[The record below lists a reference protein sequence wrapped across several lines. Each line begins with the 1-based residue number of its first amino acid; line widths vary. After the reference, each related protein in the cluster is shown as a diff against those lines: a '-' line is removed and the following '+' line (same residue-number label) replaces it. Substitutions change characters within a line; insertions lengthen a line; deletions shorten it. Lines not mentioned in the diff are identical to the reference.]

1 MPSCVGVWDESTDQC
16 RHPRSDVEHPILVH
30 AMFMSGPRHCS
41 TKFTC
46 GPGEL
51 RHCSFSDDHDADLGT
66 TRQNSGPPEEEE
78 RGEEKRIKASVNP
91 PADTIFALPN
101 GWRHHPW
108 TTTETIDHRDR
119 SPSPT
124 TT

>member
-1 MPSCVGVWDESTDQC
+1 MTMTRTSALLDKIRV
-16 RHPRSDVEHPILVH
+16 PRKKKK
-30 AMFMSGPRHCS
+30 G
-41 TKFTC
+41 
-46 GPGEL
+46 
-51 RHCSFSDDHDADLGT
+51 
-66 TRQNSGPPEEEE
+66 
-78 RGEEKRIKASVNP
+78 EKRKDKKSVGE

-101 GWRHHPW
+101 GWRHHPSW